1 MTDGPDLAE
10 RQLRELAAV
19 SGGSVEV
26 LATRDTAAGRWF
38 TISMD
43 TSGLPAGAG
52 IRVRD
57 RERFHILAGT
67 DYPHRHPSVWVP
79 HRRWAGSPHV
89 QWGRHLCLYA
99 APSVEWMP
107 SGGMDS
113 FIERL
118 AAWVVR
124 AAEGTLDPDGQP
136 LHPPVAYPT
145 AEAGVLVVHPDVG
158 NRVPWAA
165 GPGELGEPSVT
176 SMVAWCTL
184 TGDRVD
190 VLEWT
195 SWLTAYDR
203 VLADGFSPFH
213 GDRPLVVMPVL
224 LISGEL
230 GFEYPDRAWDLVTA
244 LGEAGFSLDGILTE
258 LADAI
263 IINRVLRISQV
274 QTGPDAAGRPCR
286 RRSWRRRRQRPAADR
301 AADRHTVT
309 AGR

>member
-10 RQLRELAAV
+10 RQLREFAAV

-26 LATRDTAAGRWF
+26 LATQDTAAGRWL

-52 IRVRD
+52 IGVRD
-57 RERFHILAGT
+57 RGRFHILVGA
-67 DYPHRHPSVWVP
+67 DYPHRHPSAWVP
-79 HRRWAGSPHV
+79 HRRWAGARMCSGAGP
-89 QWGRHLCLYA
+89 
-99 APSVEWMP
+99 APVRGAVGGVGP

-145 AEAGVLVVHPDVG
+145 AGPAWRWSIPMSAIGPRGLLVPVSWGSLRSPRWWRG
-158 NRVPWAA
+158 ARSP
-165 GPGELGEPSVT
+165 VT
-176 SMVAWCTL
+176 AL
-184 TGDRVD
+184 
-190 VLEWT
+190 T
-195 SWLTAYDR
+195 SWSGS
-203 VLADGFSPFH
+203 VGSPRTTGCSRTGSALH
-213 GDRPLVVMPVL
+213 GGRPLMVMPVL

-230 GFEYPDRAWDLVTA
+230 GFEYPDRAWDLVAA
-244 LGEAGFSLDGILTE
+244 LGEGGFSLDGILMV

-274 QTGPDAAGRPCR
+274 QAPDAAGR
-286 RRSWRRRRQRPAADR
+286 RPAPIR
-301 AADRHTVT
+301 AARTP
-309 AGR
+309 APRC